1 MTNGDKNVN
10 GIFVVD
16 NKEATVNAINNIKKI
31 INITLKQIQNLSEE
45 KNSKSSP
52 NQLCEDIIK
61 NLYLLIDTIDKKRQT
76 SISKDLDYL
85 YKHCLFSVLRVRDD
99 KDFEFLDGCIQ
110 ILKDITE
117 GWDRVGSAM
126 QKAPAF
132 G

>member
-1 MTNGDKNVN
+1 M
-10 GIFVVD
+10 
-16 NKEATVNAINNIKKI
+16 
-31 INITLKQIQNLSEE
+31 KQIQGLKEE
-45 KNSKSSP
+45 KTNKSSSK
-52 NQLCEDIIK
+52 QLCEEIIK

-76 SISKDLDYL
+76 TISKDLDYL
-85 YKHCLFSVLRVRDD
+85 YKHCLFSVLRARDD

-110 ILKDITE
+110 ILNDITE